1 MPGKPDGLILP
12 GQRVSSILPGFPLYL
27 LLMPDKI
34 LYTQH
39 ADAPIG
45 VLTFNRPERRNALD
59 REAMQAFSDCI
70 HALADAPIHVLVVTG
85 AGDKAFCSGGDTA
98 DLAAQRSA
106 DDGAAMSALMGD
118 ALLALERLPFPVIAA
133 VSGVALGGG
142 SEIAVAC
149 DLRVLDETAR
159 LGFVHASRGLIPG
172 WGGGQRLMRLVGYT
186 RALELLATAR
196 VLDAREADALGL
208 ANQVTPAGGALDAA
222 LALAET
228 IAALDKDAIRAAKST
243 LRAGLTQPYLDALK
257 TERGLFPALW
267 IGETH
272 QRALDNSVRK

>member
-1 MPGKPDGLILP
+1 
-12 GQRVSSILPGFPLYL
+12 
-27 LLMPDKI
+27 MPDKI
-34 LYTQH
+34 LYTQY

-59 REAMQAFSDCI
+59 NEAMQAFSDCT
-70 HALADAPIHVLVVTG
+70 HTLADAPIHALIVTG

-98 DLAAQRSA
+98 DLAARRSA
-106 DDGAAMSALMGD
+106 EDGAAMSALMGD

-133 VSGVALGGG
+133 INGFALGGG

-149 DLRVLDETAR
+149 DLRVLDETAK

-172 WGGGQRLMRLVGYT
+172 WGGGQRLLRLVGYA

-196 VLDAREADALGL
+196 VLDARDAEALGL
-208 ANQVTPAGGALDAA
+208 ANQVAPAGAALDAA
-222 LALAET
+222 LALAGT
-228 IAALDKDAIRAAKST
+228 LAALDRHAMRAAKMA
-243 LRAGLTQPYLDALK
+243 LRAGLTQPYDDALM

-267 IGETH
+267 SGETH
-272 QRALDNSVRK
+272 QRALDNPVRK